1 LETIGE
7 YLLMRRKKERK
18 ESVPHNRDGLN
29 ERTKKEKVKLKEK

>member
-18 ESVPHNRDGLN
+18 VCPIIEMGKN
-29 ERTKKEKVKLKEK
+29 KKEKVKLKEK